1 MVGVNKTNFLQN
13 IRQAREKEAAE
24 RKDEILRRQAREKE
38 AAERL
43 DEILRSESAA
53 LLEDPEAVSF
63 LVDALPNCDSQDF
76 ISIAGTLESLGQSA
90 VEPLISLIKRSD
102 IHSFTARCRAGV
114 ILGRIRDARA
124 VPALLDMLSEPVTD
138 SGRADVH
145 RVALMALKSI
155 GTPEALFPTLW
166 ARDYLDPIES
176 QYAQMS
182 ADLVLRHGPL
192 TKVEC
197 LSHYP
202 KFEIHFIYADGSCIY
217 SGQRRG
223 VYDINFLSLGYAGE
237 GPRYAEH
244 FLRAAGYDLTYEEIK
259 SIRPGDVIQCR
270 NGRAIIL
277 RSH

>member
-13 IRQAREKEAAE
+13 I
-24 RKDEILRRQAREKE
+24 RQAREKE

-155 GTPEALFPTLW
+155 GTPERRCFPPYGHATISILSNPST
-166 ARDYLDPIES
+166 RKCPPIW
-176 QYAQMS
+176 
-182 ADLVLRHGPL
+182 
-192 TKVEC
+192 C
-197 LSHYP
+197 
-202 KFEIHFIYADGSCIY
+202 
-217 SGQRRG
+217 
-223 VYDINFLSLGYAGE
+223 
-237 GPRYAEH
+237 
-244 FLRAAGYDLTYEEIK
+244 
-259 SIRPGDVIQCR
+259 
-270 NGRAIIL
+270 
-277 RSH
+277 